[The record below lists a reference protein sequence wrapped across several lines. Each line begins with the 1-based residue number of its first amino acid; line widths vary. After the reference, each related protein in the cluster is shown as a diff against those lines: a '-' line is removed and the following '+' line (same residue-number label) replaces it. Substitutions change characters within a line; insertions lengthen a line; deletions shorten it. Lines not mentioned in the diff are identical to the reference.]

1 MEKQYQNKSIKLLK
15 WNEAIRT
22 RPGMYIGST
31 DKLSNGTNPAI
42 YQITKEVLD
51 NAVDEHLSKH
61 ANKILIRVCKNEIT
75 IADNGRGI
83 PIEYHKDF
91 KTSTLVGVFSN
102 MHASGKFDKDSYE
115 TSIGCFTGNTK
126 IKLLDG
132 TSKTLESLYKSGR
145 VNFYVYS
152 KNVDKPSTF
161 EAQKCYRVLRIKQV
175 DELIELT
182 LDNGKKIR
190 STLDHPYM
198 LYDGSYKEAENLE
211 PGTSLA
217 SMHFV
222 RDSFCCGF
230 KGVRFYEN
238 AKSYGRYIHREV
250 AKQFYG
256 NIDGLDVHHKDG
268 NHYNNEPSN
277 LVPLTKEDHNKITN
291 ELGQHK
297 WSNYRLTEE
306 QLDARRKKQS
316 SIMSSLNSSTEFQTN
331 VVMMKAAKIAAFI
344 LQSGKELTEET
355 YNANRFWGSPCY
367 STALGY
373 FLSVKNL
380 LAAGKKYLSE
390 SKEEIKLRPL
400 TEEDKKRMASNYMSH
415 YVVKIRRI
423 KCKPTWVYGLSV
435 KSNHNYLLDAGVF
448 VKNTNGVGSKCTNA
462 LSESFKV
469 WTNRSNKWYSVAFKK
484 GVLTQDVKKTSCPI
498 KGWDGGTVVS
508 FIPDSSILDGKLDF
522 DKLHATAKI
531 LSYITSAYV
540 TLEKDGKSK
549 TFHSKHGL
557 LDYLPVLNKK
567 LEGSMSEAFH
577 LDKDGVNVAMCWIDK
592 DSTVIE
598 SFVNASPTRDGGT
611 HVKGLQKA
619 ITDAFKHVYKK
630 ANFDWQDIS
639 SGLLCAL
646 AKNVS
651 EVKFDSQTKDRLITK
666 EAEQETYDVVYP
678 NLIKWIKR
686 NNEFCDDL
694 VAKAEKL
701 KAIRSKATD
710 ERAVLKALKGKRGK
724 SDLPPTRKFAISTT
738 KNPEERVLFIVEGD
752 SSKGACANV
761 RNPKIH
767 EILALRGKIMN
778 AVASD
783 KKIFESEEVMNILK
797 AIGYNEKGTWRV
809 GKVVIFADADPDGC
823 LAPSTRILT
832 LDGNRPTIKS
842 LAEKWEKD
850 HKPFE
855 VYSVDKNNNLVVGT
869 ATHPRKTRTVEKVCE
884 ITWSN
889 GKKTVCTLDH
899 KWRINCVENSDK
911 VIMQSGQEY
920 IQAKDLTVGDS
931 IRSVYFKQ
939 NDAGYLSIKD
949 AKYQGKY
956 ATNAILSGT
965 GCLVHR
971 FVAKLFNKVRTG
983 NQVHHVN
990 MIKTDNRSENL
1001 QVLASSAEHRRLHAN
1016 LYNASDKH
1024 REDIQRAKEL
1034 GHYDNTSYF
1043 IEYNKTKHHCTFP
1056 SWEKLQGNHTVKK
1069 IRIIEKTTDVYCMTV
1084 AKHNNFMI
1092 DDGTGNGICSSN
1104 CHITSLVLG
1113 VIMTVCPKLIKDGRV
1128 YVVDAPL
1135 FIGKTATTE
1144 YYGKDLADLYRQSK
1158 SISSITRVKGWGE
1171 CPAAVLKKIV
1181 FSDSAKFKQ
1190 VLYDDIDY
1198 AEVKKI
1204 MGSNGLERKALL
1216 ELLK

>member
-42 YQITKEVLD
+42 YQIMKEVLD

-61 ANKILIRVCKNEIT
+61 ASKILIKVCKNEIT

-115 TSIGCFTGNTK
+115 TAIG
-126 IKLLDG
+126 
-132 TSKTLESLYKSGR
+132 
-145 VNFYVYS
+145 
-152 KNVDKPSTF
+152 
-161 EAQKCYRVLRIKQV
+161 
-175 DELIELT
+175 
-182 LDNGKKIR
+182 
-190 STLDHPYM
+190 
-198 LYDGSYKEAENLE
+198 
-211 PGTSLA
+211 
-217 SMHFV
+217 
-222 RDSFCCGF
+222 
-230 KGVRFYEN
+230 
-238 AKSYGRYIHREV
+238 
-250 AKQFYG
+250 
-256 NIDGLDVHHKDG
+256 
-268 NHYNNEPSN
+268 
-277 LVPLTKEDHNKITN
+277 
-291 ELGQHK
+291 
-297 WSNYRLTEE
+297 
-306 QLDARRKKQS
+306 
-316 SIMSSLNSSTEFQTN
+316 
-331 VVMMKAAKIAAFI
+331 
-344 LQSGKELTEET
+344 
-355 YNANRFWGSPCY
+355 
-367 STALGY
+367 
-373 FLSVKNL
+373 
-380 LAAGKKYLSE
+380 
-390 SKEEIKLRPL
+390 
-400 TEEDKKRMASNYMSH
+400 
-415 YVVKIRRI
+415 
-423 KCKPTWVYGLSV
+423 
-435 KSNHNYLLDAGVF
+435 
-448 VKNTNGVGSKCTNA
+448 TNGVGSKCTNA

-484 GVLTQDVKKTSCPI
+484 GILTQDVKKTSCPI

-508 FIPDSSILDGKLDF
+508 FIPDSSILQGKLDF

-619 ITDAFKHVYKK
+619 ITDAFKQVYKK

-738 KNPEERVLFIVEGD
+738 KNPEERILFIVEGD
-752 SSKGACANV
+752 SAKGACANV

-832 LDGNRPTIKS
+832 LDGKRPTIKS

-911 VIMQSGQEY
+911 VIMQSGQKY

-931 IRSVYFKQ
+931 IRSVYF
-939 NDAGYLSIKD
+939 D
-949 AKYQGKY
+949 
-956 ATNAILSGT
+956 
-965 GCLVHR
+965 
-971 FVAKLFNKVRTG
+971 
-983 NQVHHVN
+983 
-990 MIKTDNRSENL
+990 KTDTD
-1001 QVLASSAEHRRLHAN
+1001 A
-1016 LYNASDKH
+1016 
-1024 REDIQRAKEL
+1024 
-1034 GHYDNTSYF
+1034 
-1043 IEYNKTKHHCTFP
+1043 
-1056 SWEKLQGNHTVKK
+1056 HTVKTT
-1069 IRIIEKTTDVYCMTV
+1069 RIIEKTTDVYCMTV
-1084 AKHNNFMI
+1084 AKHNNFMV
-1092 DDGTGNGICSSN
+1092 DDGNGNGICSSN

-1190 VLYDDIDY
+1190 VQYDDVDY

>member
-1 MEKQYQNKSIKLLK
+1 MSKQYGAESIKLLRFPD
-15 WNEAIRT
+15 AIRA
-22 RPGMYIGST
+22 RSGMYIGST

-61 ANKILIRVCKNEIT
+61 ANKILIKVCKNEIT

-115 TSIGCFTGNTK
+115 TSIG
-126 IKLLDG
+126 L
-132 TSKTLESLYKSGR
+132 
-145 VNFYVYS
+145 
-152 KNVDKPSTF
+152 
-161 EAQKCYRVLRIKQV
+161 
-175 DELIELT
+175 
-182 LDNGKKIR
+182 
-190 STLDHPYM
+190 
-198 LYDGSYKEAENLE
+198 
-211 PGTSLA
+211 
-217 SMHFV
+217 
-222 RDSFCCGF
+222 
-230 KGVRFYEN
+230 
-238 AKSYGRYIHREV
+238 
-250 AKQFYG
+250 
-256 NIDGLDVHHKDG
+256 
-268 NHYNNEPSN
+268 
-277 LVPLTKEDHNKITN
+277 
-291 ELGQHK
+291 
-297 WSNYRLTEE
+297 
-306 QLDARRKKQS
+306 
-316 SIMSSLNSSTEFQTN
+316 
-331 VVMMKAAKIAAFI
+331 
-344 LQSGKELTEET
+344 
-355 YNANRFWGSPCY
+355 
-367 STALGY
+367 
-373 FLSVKNL
+373 
-380 LAAGKKYLSE
+380 
-390 SKEEIKLRPL
+390 
-400 TEEDKKRMASNYMSH
+400 
-415 YVVKIRRI
+415 
-423 KCKPTWVYGLSV
+423 
-435 KSNHNYLLDAGVF
+435 
-448 VKNTNGVGSKCTNA
+448 NGVGSKCTNA

-508 FIPDSSILDGKLDF
+508 FIPDSSILQGKLDF

-540 TLEKDGKSK
+540 TLEKAGKSK

-694 VAKAEKL
+694 VAKAERL

-738 KNPEERVLFIVEGD
+738 KNPEERMLYICLAGDTKVQLVDGSSIAIKDMVGKTCYYGFGMNMSTGICEPVHFSNIRKTRENQELVRVTLDNGKHFDCTPDHLVVTLNNDRLKFSKTALVQLREKALKYVRADELKPGQSLCSLSLTKDWFSSSTSGQKKIHREVYRKFCGKLKTGYHIHHIDGNHSNNVPENLVQLTHSAHSKITNYGRSASEAARFRMSIAQKRYFSDNRNRLKTSIATKLGMQNVDFTNIKSALISRAPINRAKSLQRLWLNTVSELQSNGLERYVYRRAKNLRLDKVRAWFDSDYDLIKYIKSSKRCLLPFRVNVELNKHLDFERLLYIASRLVFNCIEVSEKSIIEHNDIDGFDAESALKKYGLDFVKEFVSEYNHKVVSVRKLHKKQDVYCLNAEGLHNFALECGIFVKNCEGD
-752 SSKGACANV
+752 SAAGAAKNV

-809 GKVVIFADADPDGC
+809 GKVVIFADADPDG
-823 LAPSTRILT
+823 
-832 LDGNRPTIKS
+832 D
-842 LAEKWEKD
+842 
-850 HKPFE
+850 
-855 VYSVDKNNNLVVGT
+855 
-869 ATHPRKTRTVEKVCE
+869 
-884 ITWSN
+884 
-889 GKKTVCTLDH
+889 
-899 KWRINCVENSDK
+899 
-911 VIMQSGQEY
+911 
-920 IQAKDLTVGDS
+920 
-931 IRSVYFKQ
+931 
-939 NDAGYLSIKD
+939 
-949 AKYQGKY
+949 
-956 ATNAILSGT
+956 
-965 GCLVHR
+965 
-971 FVAKLFNKVRTG
+971 
-983 NQVHHVN
+983 
-990 MIKTDNRSENL
+990 
-1001 QVLASSAEHRRLHAN
+1001 
-1016 LYNASDKH
+1016 
-1024 REDIQRAKEL
+1024 
-1034 GHYDNTSYF
+1034 
-1043 IEYNKTKHHCTFP
+1043 
-1056 SWEKLQGNHTVKK
+1056 
-1069 IRIIEKTTDVYCMTV
+1069 
-1084 AKHNNFMI
+1084 
-1092 DDGTGNGICSSN
+1092 
-1104 CHITSLVLG
+1104 HITSLVLG
-1113 VIMTVCPKLIKDGRV
+1113 VIMTVCPKLIKEGRV
-1128 YVVDAPL
+1128 YTVDAPL
-1135 FIGKTATTE
+1135 FIGKTSTTE

-1171 CPAAVLKKIV
+1171 CPAAVLKKV
-1181 FSDSAKFKQ
+1181 AFSDETKLNQ
-1190 VLYDDIDY
+1190 IQYEDVDY